1 MLYLKNIKIYFFIF
15 IEVFLIFLKIL
26 YIQTSSH
33 SSDIEAPILN
43 INKST
48 ISQRRN
54 NDILNFIK
62 HIDIDNII
70 IKISKTLENSISK
83 KLKLST
89 S

>member
-1 MLYLKNIKIYFFIF
+1 MYLKNIKIYFFIF
-15 IEVFLIFLKIL
+15 IKVFLLFLKIL
-26 YIQTSSH
+26 YIQTSNH

-54 NDILNFIK
+54 KDMLNFIK

-70 IKISKTLENSISK
+70 IKISKTLENNISK

>member
-1 MLYLKNIKIYFFIF
+1 MYLKNIKIYFFIF
-15 IEVFLIFLKIL
+15 IKVFLLFLKIL
-26 YIQTSSH
+26 YIQTSNH

-54 NDILNFIK
+54 KDILNFIK

-70 IKISKTLENSISK
+70 IKISKTLENNISK

>member
-1 MLYLKNIKIYFFIF
+1 MTFKIFYFFIF
-15 IEVFLIFLKIL
+15 IEVFLLFLKIL
-26 YIQTSSH
+26 YIQTINH

-54 NDILNFIK
+54 KDILNFIR

-70 IKISKTLENSISK
+70 IKISKTLENNISK
-83 KLKLST
+83 KLKLSI

>member
-1 MLYLKNIKIYFFIF
+1 LYLKNIKIYFFIF
-15 IEVFLIFLKIL
+15 IKVFLLFLKIL
-26 YIQTSSH
+26 YIQTSNH

-54 NDILNFIK
+54 KDMLNFIK

-70 IKISKTLENSISK
+70 IKISKTLENNISK